1 MHTHVCKNSAVYFAW
16 RSNDPLK
23 QHKGLFQAGTT
34 VNSYIIIATNKCF
47 LLLGKEIQPKDFTD
61 YPFLLFPLSHFLFF
75 FFFNKETGEL
85 KDKITFLTWH
95 NEWQI
100 HRNVLEKPR
109 KLWAD
114 RAVHALCPTNWRT
127 SFLLGKSRTKLFFT
141 VFTFLSTH
149 TWFFFFTLP
158 LTKYITTYHL
168 LSSVAP
174 RPLNAFLF
182 SHNESLAQIFR
193 FSKEYHHTVYK
204 QFVITVC
211 KQGREES
218 TLK

>member
-1 MHTHVCKNSAVYFAW
+1 MIHSHGT
-16 RSNDPLK
+16 
-23 QHKGLFQAGTT
+23 KGLFQAGAT
-34 VNSYIIIATNKCF
+34 VNSYVIIATNKCF
-47 LLLGKEIQPKDFTD
+47 LLLGEEIQSKDFTD
-61 YPFLLFPLSHFLFF
+61 YPFLLFPLSHFPFYIYIYFF
-75 FFFNKETGEL
+75 LYKETEEL

-100 HRNVLEKPR
+100 HRNMLEEPR
-109 KLWAD
+109 NLWAD
-114 RAVHALCPTNWRT
+114 RADRALCPTHWRT
-127 SFLLGKSRTKLFFT
+127 SFLLGKSQTKLFFT

-149 TWFFFFTLP
+149 TWFFFTLP

-174 RPLNAFLF
+174 RPLNAFL
-182 SHNESLAQIFR
+182 SPHNESLAQIFR